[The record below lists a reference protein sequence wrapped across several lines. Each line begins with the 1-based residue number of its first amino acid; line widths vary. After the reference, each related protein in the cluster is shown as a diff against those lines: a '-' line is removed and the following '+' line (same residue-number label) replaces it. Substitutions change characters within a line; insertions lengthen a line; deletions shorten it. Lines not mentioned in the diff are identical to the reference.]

1 MTQQHSVAISIVTYH
16 SAALLPRCLETLLPY
31 PVYVWDNNSRDETAS
46 LMRAQYP
53 WVHFTES
60 RENLGFGR
68 AHNQI
73 LTKLPTDTDYA
84 LVLNPDCFI
93 SVAALERLLQ
103 TAEENPNAALI
114 GAAYADIPHPHAP
127 NAPAAVAFLS
137 GACLLLRLSV
147 FRQIGFFD
155 PNIFL
160 FYEDNEIC
168 DRARAAGHTVLFEP
182 RAVVTH
188 IGAASTAP
196 TVRGVWRRQ
205 RAMGWS
211 HAYYQKKRGKSAASR
226 YASPARKVLRG
237 LRTGIMGDKL
247 EAAGCIAH
255 AFGTLRYL
263 TKRPAFQQP

>member
-1 MTQQHSVAISIVTYH
+1 MIPRHSVAISIVAYH

-31 PVYVWDNNSRDETAS
+31 PVYVWDNNSRDNTAA

-53 WVHFTES
+53 WVHFTAS
-60 RENLGFGR
+60 PENLGFGR

-73 LTKLPTDTDYA
+73 LTKLPLETDYA

-93 SVAALERLLQ
+93 SAAALERLRQ
-103 TAEENPNAALI
+103 TAEENPKAAII
-114 GAAYADIPHPHAP
+114 GAAYADTPHPHSLEK
-127 NAPAAVAFLS
+127 PAAVDFLS

-168 DRARAAGHTVLFEP
+168 DRARAAGYTALFEP

-211 HAYYQKKRGKSAASR
+211 HAYYQRQRGKSAASR
-226 YASPARKVLRG
+226 YASPVRKVLRG
-237 LRTGIMGDKL
+237 LRSGLLGDTL
-247 EAAGCIAH
+247 EAAGCFAH
-255 AFGTLRYL
+255 ASGTLCYL
-263 TKRPAFQQP
+263 TKRSAFQS